1 MSSSLTKKVLGS
13 AMVFAGL
20 LTPSLVAAQSV
31 TRVDASR
38 LSCQALQG
46 VIKDKGAAIVKSR
59 SLISGNRL
67 SERYV
72 SRRGFCDVGQYIQ
85 YRTVATSDVISCSVK
100 LCSERLN
107 SRPSR

>member
-1 MSSSLTKKVLGS
+1 MSKISTTKVFGS
-13 AMVFAGL
+13 VMIFAGL
-20 LTPSLVAAQSV
+20 LAPSLVGAQPV

-38 LSCQALQG
+38 MSCQALQG
-46 VIKDKGAAIVKSR
+46 VIKDKGAVIVKSR

-85 YRTVATSDVISCSVK
+85 YRTVATSDVNSCSVK